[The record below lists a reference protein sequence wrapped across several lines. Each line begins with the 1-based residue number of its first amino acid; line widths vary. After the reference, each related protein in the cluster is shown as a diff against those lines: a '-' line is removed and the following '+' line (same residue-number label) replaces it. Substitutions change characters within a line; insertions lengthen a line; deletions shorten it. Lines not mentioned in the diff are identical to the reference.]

1 MCGRYTLTVDPAQLM
16 ERFDLQTADVAV
28 TPRYNIAPSQS
39 VAVIYDE
46 SPNTLS
52 EARWGLIPSWSKDAS
67 IGYKMFN
74 ARSETLLEKPSFRS
88 LIKKRR
94 CLILADS
101 LYEWRL
107 NEDGTK
113 TPMRIQLKSKE
124 AFAFA
129 GLWDVWKT
137 PEGERLKTC
146 TIITG
151 EPNELVAPIHN
162 RLAIILPRE
171 VEREWIDPNNDV
183 GHVVSLLKPYPSEL
197 MQAYEVSKKVNNV
210 RRAGV
215 ILARQ
220 SWYPPPRRI
229 R

>member
-1 MCGRYTLTVDPAQLM
+1 MCGRYTLTVDPAELM
-16 ERFDLQTADVAV
+16 DRFDLKTADVTVA
-28 TPRYNIAPSQS
+28 PRYNVAPSQS

-52 EARWGLIPSWSKDAS
+52 AAKWGLIPSWSKDPS
-67 IGYKMFN
+67 IGYKMIN
-74 ARSETLLEKPSFRS
+74 ARSETLLEKPSYRG
-88 LIKKRR
+88 LVKKRR

-107 NEDGTK
+107 NEDGSK

-146 TIITG
+146 SIITG
-151 EPNELVAPIHN
+151 GPNELVAPIHN
-162 RLAIILPRE
+162 RLAIILQKDI
-171 VEREWIDPNNDV
+171 ERDWLDRNNEV
-183 GHVVSLLKPYPSEL
+183 GHVMSLLKPYPSEA
-197 MQAYEVSKKVNNV
+197 MTAYEVSKKVNSVKNDDV
-210 RRAGV
+210 TLIEPIANS
-215 ILARQ
+215 Q
-220 SWYPPPRRI
+220 
-229 R
+229 

>member
-1 MCGRYTLTVDPAQLM
+1 MCGRYTLTVDPAELM
-16 ERFDLQTADVAV
+16 DRFDLKTADVTVA
-28 TPRYNIAPSQS
+28 PRYNVAPSQS

-52 EARWGLIPSWSKDAS
+52 AAKWGLIPSWSKDPS
-67 IGYKMFN
+67 IGYKMIN
-74 ARSETLLEKPSFRS
+74 ARSETLLEKPSYRG
-88 LIKKRR
+88 LVKKRR

-107 NEDGTK
+107 NEDGSK

-162 RLAIILPRE
+162 RLAIILQKD
-171 VEREWIDPNNDV
+171 VERDWLDRNNEV
-183 GHVVSLLKPYPSEL
+183 GHVLSLLKPYPSEA
-197 MQAYEVSKKVNNV
+197 MMAYEVSKKVNSVKNDD
-210 RRAGV
+210 ATL
-215 ILARQ
+215 IA
-220 SWYPPPRRI
+220 SITNP
-229 R
+229 